1 MLNKYSDENKK
12 IAMGFL
18 SYIHDLKDMSNLD
31 QELNLYKEDEN
42 RQLYLWKSNIEDYS
56 GIVALSFSAHT
67 VFIEYISL
75 SPSYRS
81 QSNIFKIFDDI
92 QQKFSNYTILGN
104 FNLSELLKSWRESKE
119 EERKSS
125 VVTGEDALENNK

>member
-18 SYIHDLKDMSNLD
+18 SYINDLKDLD
-31 QELNLYKEDEN
+31 NMEQELELYSEDDN
-42 RQLYLWKSNIEDYS
+42 RQLYLWKSNLDDFS
-56 GIVALSFSAHT
+56 GIVALSFSDQT

-75 SPSYRS
+75 NPSYRS

-92 QQKFSNYTILGN
+92 QQKFPKRVILAN
-104 FNLSELLKSWRESKE
+104 FNLNSELALWRKNKE
-119 EERKSS
+119 KLEKDMEE
-125 VVTGEDALENNK
+125 TD

>member
-18 SYIHDLKDMSNLD
+18 SYISDLKDLNNLE
-31 QELNLYKEDEN
+31 QELQLYSEDEN

-56 GIVALSFSAHT
+56 GIVALSFSDNT

-75 SPSYRS
+75 NPSYRS

-92 QQKFSNYTILGN
+92 HQKFPKLVILGN
-104 FNLSELLKSWRESKE
+104 FNMSDQLTQWRKN
-119 EERKSS
+119 K
-125 VVTGEDALENNK
+125 AKLENDMKEKETD

>member
-18 SYIHDLKDMSNLD
+18 SYINDLKDLDNLE
-31 QELNLYKEDEN
+31 QELKLYSEDQN

-56 GIVALSFSAHT
+56 GIVALSFSEKT

-92 QQKFSNYTILGN
+92 QRKFPEYVILGN
-104 FNLSELLKSWRESKE
+104 FNLSDQIKRWRQNKE
-119 EERKSS
+119 K
-125 VVTGEDALENNK
+125 LEKDMKETN

>member
-18 SYIHDLKDMSNLD
+18 SYISDLKDFNNME
-31 QELNLYKEDEN
+31 QELKLYSEDEN

-56 GIVALSFSAHT
+56 GIVALSFSTKT
-67 VFIEYISL
+67 VFVEYISL
-75 SPSYRS
+75 NPSYRS

-92 QQKFSNYTILGN
+92 QRKFPDLVILGN
-104 FNLSELLKSWRESKE
+104 FGLNDQIKHWRHNKE
-119 EERKSS
+119 KIAKDMKE
-125 VVTGEDALENNK
+125 TD

>member
-18 SYIHDLKDMSNLD
+18 SYINDLKDLD
-31 QELNLYKEDEN
+31 NMEQELQLYSEDEN
-42 RQLYLWKSNIEDYS
+42 RQLYLWKSNLEDYS
-56 GIVALSFSAHT
+56 GIVALSFSDKT

-81 QSNIFKIFDDI
+81 QSNIFKIFDDV
-92 QQKFSNYTILGN
+92 QRKFPKLVILTN
-104 FNLSELLKSWRESKE
+104 FNLSTELAKWRKNKE
-119 EERKSS
+119 K
-125 VVTGEDALENNK
+125 LEKDMKETD

>member
-18 SYIHDLKDMSNLD
+18 SYINDLKDLD
-31 QELNLYKEDEN
+31 NMEQELQLYSEDEN
-42 RQLYLWKSNIEDYS
+42 RQLYLWKSNLEDYS
-56 GIVALSFSAHT
+56 GIVALSFSDKT

-81 QSNIFKIFDDI
+81 QSNIFKIFDDV
-92 QQKFSNYTILGN
+92 QRKFPKLVILTN
-104 FNLSELLKSWRESKE
+104 FNLSTELAKWRKNKE
-119 EERKSS
+119 KFEKDMKE
-125 VVTGEDALENNK
+125 TD

>member
-18 SYIHDLKDMSNLD
+18 SYISDLKDMSNLD
-31 QELNLYKEDEN
+31 QELKLYKEDEN

-56 GIVALSFSAHT
+56 GIVALSFSEHT

-92 QQKFSNYTILGN
+92 QQRFPEQTILGN
-104 FNLSELLKSWRESKE
+104 FNLGKLLKDWRDSKADQESELSEKE
-119 EERKSS
+119 
-125 VVTGEDALENNK
+125 

>member
-1 MLNKYSDENKK
+1 MLNKYSDENKM

-18 SYIHDLKDMSNLD
+18 SYINDLKDLD
-31 QELNLYKEDEN
+31 NMEQELKLYSEDEN

-56 GIVALSFSAHT
+56 GIVALSFSENT

-75 SPSYRS
+75 NPSYRS

-92 QQKFSNYTILGN
+92 QQRFPNYVILGN
-104 FNLSELLKSWRESKE
+104 FGLSDQLQHWRQNKKKLEKDTKE
-119 EERKSS
+119 N
-125 VVTGEDALENNK
+125 D

>member
-18 SYIHDLKDMSNLD
+18 SYINDLKDLD
-31 QELNLYKEDEN
+31 NMEQELKLYSEDEN

-56 GIVALSFSAHT
+56 GIVALSFSEKT

-75 SPSYRS
+75 NPSYRS
-81 QSNIFKIFDDI
+81 QSNVFKIFDDI
-92 QQKFSNYTILGN
+92 SQKFPKLVMLGN
-104 FNLSELLKSWRESKE
+104 FNLSQQIQQWNKNKKKLEKDMKE
-119 EERKSS
+119 
-125 VVTGEDALENNK
+125 TN

>member
-18 SYIHDLKDMSNLD
+18 SYIPDLKDMSNLD

-56 GIVALSFSAHT
+56 GIVALSFSEHT

-92 QQKFSNYTILGN
+92 QRKFSDYTVLGN
-104 FNLSELLKSWRESKE
+104 FNLGELLKAWRESRAKE
-119 EERKSS
+119 ERESS
-125 VVTGEDALENNK
+125 AKADNDTSKE